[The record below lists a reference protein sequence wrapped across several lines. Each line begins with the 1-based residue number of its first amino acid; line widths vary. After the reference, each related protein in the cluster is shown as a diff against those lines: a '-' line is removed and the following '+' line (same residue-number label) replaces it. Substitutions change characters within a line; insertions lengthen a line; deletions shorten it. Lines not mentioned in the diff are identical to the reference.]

1 MKPDDLDHLWRSPL
15 NQPSAAQLEQNK
27 MKFLTDLRRRHRG
40 AVIFMIW
47 ILMVMSFITGKVVV
61 QLIWPDPAMDRIDP
75 AREWGFL
82 LLLALPWACL
92 FLFFR
97 RYRQHRARHADFAQS
112 ISASLRALLDENRIA
127 RDRQKWVAWL
137 WAFMMGLMPLV
148 VHQLRAAGKAGDE
161 ILVPAFVLLPL
172 LMLAV
177 FGWMLW
183 RDRQILGPRQRHL
196 ESLLASYDGAA
207 PPAGN

>member
-1 MKPDDLDHLWRSPL
+1 MSP
-15 NQPSAAQLEQNK
+15 K
-27 MKFLTDLRRRHRG
+27 MTDTTVTPNGSITQETTRT
-40 AVIFMIW
+40 AV
-47 ILMVMSFITGKVVV
+47 L
-61 QLIWPDPAMDRIDP
+61 PDPTMDRIEP

-97 RYRQHRARHADFAQS
+97 RYRQYRARHAGFAQS

-127 RDRQKWVAWL
+127 RERQKWVAGL
-137 WAFMMGLMPLV
+137 WALIMVLMPLL

-161 ILVPAFVLLPL
+161 ILIPAFVLLPL
-172 LMLAV
+172 LMLGV
-177 FGWMLW
+177 SGWMLW
-183 RDRQILGPRQRHL
+183 RDRRVLGPRQRHL

-207 PPAGN
+207 PPVGN

>member
-1 MKPDDLDHLWRSPL
+1 MKPDDLDHLWRSPH

-27 MKFLTDLRRRHRG
+27 MKFLTDLRRRYRG
-40 AVIFMIW
+40 TVIFMIW
-47 ILMVMSFITGKVVV
+47 ILMVMTFLTGKVVV
-61 QLIWPDPAMDRIDP
+61 QLVWPDPALDRIDP

-92 FLFFR
+92 ILFFR
-97 RYRQHRARHADFAQS
+97 RYRQHRARHTDFSQS

-183 RDRQILGPRQRHL
+183 RDRHILGPRQRHL
-196 ESLLASYDGAA
+196 ESLLAGYDGAA